1 MRFLEHVDKQPTN
14 QRIDL
19 SKSRPDL
26 ISKKFDLFQTSAKK
40 KANMQNEIAPVSVG
54 LRYYSGKLE
63 LIQVLFSSETFLET
77 SLRYVNG

>member
-1 MRFLEHVDKQPTN
+1 
-14 QRIDL
+14 
-19 SKSRPDL
+19 
-26 ISKKFDLFQTSAKK
+26 
-40 KANMQNEIAPVSVG
+40 MQNEIAPVSVG